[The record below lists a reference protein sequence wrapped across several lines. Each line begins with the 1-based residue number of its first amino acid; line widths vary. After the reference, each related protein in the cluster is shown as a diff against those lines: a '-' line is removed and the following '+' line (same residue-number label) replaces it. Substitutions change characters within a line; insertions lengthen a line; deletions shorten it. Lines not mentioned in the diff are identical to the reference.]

1 MTTYSYSQLEAL
13 WKKAGGN
20 PVMAPLMAAI
30 AEAESSGNPN
40 ATNPTDN
47 NGTQTSWGL
56 WQISNGT
63 HAQPVPNILSP
74 LVNAEQAVAKY
85 KSQGLG
91 AWGTYT
97 SGAYKRYLGGAGTA
111 PSSGTS
117 STGTSGISTTGA
129 FGIPG
134 LPSQLSPSYDFA
146 ALGKDLASIAE
157 KFALVLLGGA
167 LILFGLYTMLKDNDS
182 SPNAP
187 GGSAKSSGG
196 TPGVEGQEA
205 EGEAVAEDAAV
216 AA

>member
-63 HAQPVPNILSP
+63 HAQPAPNILNP
-74 LVNAEQAVAKY
+74 LVNAEQAVKKY
-85 KSQGLG
+85 HSQGLG

-97 SGAYKRYLGGAGTA
+97 SGAYKKYLGGAGTA

-117 STGTSGISTTGA
+117 SSGTSGISTTGA

-134 LPSQLSPSYDFA
+134 LPSQLDPSYDFA
-146 ALGKDLASIAE
+146 VLGKDLASIAE

-167 LILFGLYTMLKDNDS
+167 LILLGLYTMLKDNDS

-187 GGSAKSSGG
+187 GGSTKSSGG
-196 TPGVEGQEA
+196 TPGVEGDEA

>member
-1 MTTYSYSQLEAL
+1 MTTLSYSQLEAL

-63 HAQPVPNILSP
+63 HAQPAPNILNP

-85 KSQGLG
+85 HSQGLG

-97 SGAYKRYLGGAGTA
+97 SGAYKKYLGGSGTA
-111 PSSGTS
+111 PASGTS

-134 LPSQLSPSYDFA
+134 LPSQLDPSYDISV
-146 ALGKDLASIAE
+146 LGKDLASIAE

-167 LILFGLYTMLKDNDS
+167 LILFGLYTMLKDNDA